1 MNASAETPSA
11 AEREIEIRH
20 CESLAEYEN
29 CVRLEKHIW
38 GEHIAVPS
46 AIFVV
51 AHHTGGQILGAFDGG
66 KMIGMTLALAGNRGG
81 KPFLHSH
88 MTAVLPEYQNLGV
101 GRRLKF
107 FQRQDALKRDIRLIE
122 WTFDPL
128 ELKNAHFN
136 FVRLGAIARRYIPNC
151 YGVTESPLHAGLP
164 TDRLVAEWWLDSD
177 RVKNI
182 LAESPLPTAAATQT
196 ISLPA
201 SLGELKAQDRESG
214 ARVQAEARDQFRK
227 LLHQGYIAT
236 SVERRGEAWIT
247 FWNPPLPSRACVC
260 QNTARKNSKTE
271 HERRNPKGPRPHAP
285 A

>member
-20 CESLAEYEN
+20 CESLAEYET
-29 CVRLEKHIW
+29 CVRLEKQTW

-51 AHHTGGQILGAFDGG
+51 AHHTGGQILGAFDGD
-66 KMIGMTLALAGNRGG
+66 KMIGMTLALAGTRAG

-136 FVRLGAIARRYIPNC
+136 LVRLGAIARRYIPNC

-177 RVKNI
+177 RVKGV
-182 LAESPLPTAAATQT
+182 LADTPCASGEVIER
-196 ISLPA
+196 ISLPTHIA
-201 SLGELKAQDRESG
+201 DLKSKDSAAGARSQKQTRESFQKHFHAG
-214 ARVQAEARDQFRK
+214 YVATGIEALGDTTDYVLEPAGSIGGLR
-227 LLHQGYIAT
+227 
-236 SVERRGEAWIT
+236 
-247 FWNPPLPSRACVC
+247 LP
-260 QNTARKNSKTE
+260 E
-271 HERRNPKGPRPHAP
+271 YRPE
-285 A
+285 